1 MVNKILENILSN
13 RITRNGY
20 LNNPKGYY
28 LGIEKP
34 QVNHNQT
41 VIKRLSEYRQVINVE
56 SEYRQAR
63 NE

>member
-13 RITRNGY
+13 SITRNGY

-41 VIKRLSEYRQVINVE
+41 VIRRLSEYRQVIAVE
-56 SEYRQAR
+56 AKHRGA
-63 NE
+63 